1 MDMVERKDKEIA
13 CVKPRVGKSSFVDFI
28 PRAPPLHTSNH
39 IYEIKVV
46 TKTPCQLNEEFKIII
61 IKNALFLRYS
71 DKPHY
76 LW

>member
-46 TKTPCQLNEEFKIII
+46 TKTPCQLNEEFKIKKK
-61 IKNALFLRYS
+61 KNTLFLRYS